1 MCNAG
6 CVIGLQQSFDH
17 TEVRGKEETCVSA
30 SPIDRFDLTKFLARQ
45 RSVSTNSSGNG
56 SPDIGSPLT
65 EEDTTEDDP
74 MSPDG
79 FLGRVRRTRFMSESD
94 SMSMTE
100 VRTFC

>member
-1 MCNAG
+1 M
-6 CVIGLQQSFDH
+6 
-17 TEVRGKEETCVSA
+17 SA